1 MSDEVRE
8 LFGTIAKRYD
18 FLNHLFSLSLD
29 RLWRRQAVKTISSD
43 DEIKVL
49 DLCAGTLD
57 MTVELLK
64 RNPFAKITA
73 VDFSQPMLDKGQ
85 KKLAAAVKG
94 QVQIICGDCLKIPLP
109 DNSFD
114 VVMCAY
120 GMRNLDDPLKGVREI
135 NRLLKK
141 GGRLVVLDF
150 FRPEAFITKLFYQSY
165 ARFAI
170 PLVGSIISKN
180 KNAYRYLRASILQF
194 FTMNDFKR
202 LLKQNG
208 FADIAAQDQSFGIS
222 GLVTATKA

>member
-8 LFGTIAKRYD
+8 LFGSIAKRYD
-18 FLNHLFSLSLD
+18 VLNHLFSLSLD
-29 RLWRRQAVKTISSD
+29 RLWRRQAVKTLSSE

-57 MTVELLK
+57 MTIELLK
-64 RNPFAKITA
+64 HNPFASVTA
-73 VDFSQPMLDKGQ
+73 VDFSEPMLDKGRR
-85 KKLAAAVKG
+85 KLSSTAKQ
-94 QVQIICGDCLKIPLP
+94 QVQIICSDCLKIPLP
-109 DNSFD
+109 DQSFD

-120 GMRNLDDPLKGVREI
+120 GVRNLDDPVKGVREMA
-135 NRLLKK
+135 RLLKK
-141 GGRLVVLDF
+141 GGYLVVLDF

-170 PLVGSIISKN
+170 PLVGKLISRH
-180 KNAYRYLRASILQF
+180 KNAYRHLRDSILAF

-208 FADIAAQDQSFGIS
+208 FADIAGQDQSFGIS
-222 GLVTATKA
+222 GLVTAKKI